1 MYLIFKIY
9 TESVA
14 SWHFNQVANLG
25 VHDSAGIDLKPDQF
39 RLSSVQSRLSYDL
52 LGNDLLLF

>member
-25 VHDSAGIDLKPDQF
+25 VHDSAGIDLKPDQLGPPPF
-39 RLSSVQSRLSYDL
+39 SR
-52 LGNDLLLF
+52 G